1 MRAWRAGGEQWKA
14 WSSRLGTA
22 TVQAGK
28 ANRTDKNNVL
38 DDLQQALDAVP
49 PSECYVF
56 MGDFNARVGSST
68 SVDDQ
73 WAVVLGWKRQ
83 MKLDENCYPS

>member
-1 MRAWRAGGEQWKA
+1 M
-14 WSSRLGTA
+14 TA
-22 TVQAGK
+22 ILQPGK
-28 ANRTDKNNVL
+28 ANKTDKNNVL